1 MLKLNSA
8 LVSEIKKHLPKNTN
22 PPITLELLLKQ
33 KSIDKID
40 RRNSIIDNNSNIL
53 ANKKAF
59 DNFIR
64 NNSAKP
70 FSLSR
75 QKESIKQSIL
85 LVTKNLLHHNIHI
98 KRKFMTPFQIQHLR
112 MNYQRKKL
120 ENKKKKKFPN
130 FEIINMNKNKNKKY
144 NSVGHKKNKSNNLLS
159 MSSNSL
165 CNLSNFNTPRIKHN
179 IYRNSKFM
187 FKTPTK
193 YRTFEE
199 RDNNFMVKNHNKKK
213 LKVSNEAVNSF
224 VNEPNIKLINEYI
237 QVNQTLRVGKKI
249 KYNYFNNKILN
260 KNLSNLFTNLKY

>member
-8 LVSEIKKHLPKNTN
+8 FVSEIKKHLPKNIN

-33 KSIDKID
+33 KSVDKID
-40 RRNSIIDNNSNIL
+40 PKNSIKDINNNMQVS
-53 ANKKAF
+53 KKAF

-85 LVTKNLLHHNIHI
+85 LATKNLLHHNIHI
-98 KRKFMTPFQIQHLR
+98 KGKFMTPFQIQHLR
-112 MNYQRKKL
+112 MNYQRQKL

-130 FEIINMNKNKNKKY
+130 FEIINMNKKN
-144 NSVGHKKNKSNNLLS
+144 NSVDHKKNKSNNLLS
-159 MSSNSL
+159 MSPNSL
-165 CNLSNFNTPRIKHN
+165 SHFSTPRSRHN
-179 IYRNSKFM
+179 IYRNAKFI
-187 FKTPTK
+187 FLTPTK
-193 YRTFEE
+193 YRTLEKRE
-199 RDNNFMVKNHNKKK
+199 NKFMAKNNKKNK
-213 LKVSNEAVNSF
+213 LKVSNEAFNSF

-249 KYNYFNNKILN
+249 KYNCFNNKILN